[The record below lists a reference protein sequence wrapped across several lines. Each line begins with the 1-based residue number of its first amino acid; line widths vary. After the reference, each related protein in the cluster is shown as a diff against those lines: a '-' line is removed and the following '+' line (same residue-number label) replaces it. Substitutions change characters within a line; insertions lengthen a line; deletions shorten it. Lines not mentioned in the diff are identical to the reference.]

1 MLPSSR
7 PCYGRTR
14 QDRVRRVRRRGAE
27 QARGGIGAGRVQ
39 ERLGRGRK
47 RAGENGNEV

>member
-7 PCYGRTR
+7 PGYGRTR
-14 QDRVRRVRRRGAE
+14 QDRVRRVRRKGAE

-39 ERLGRGRK
+39 GRLGIGRK
-47 RAGENGNEV
+47 EEGGGEWQ